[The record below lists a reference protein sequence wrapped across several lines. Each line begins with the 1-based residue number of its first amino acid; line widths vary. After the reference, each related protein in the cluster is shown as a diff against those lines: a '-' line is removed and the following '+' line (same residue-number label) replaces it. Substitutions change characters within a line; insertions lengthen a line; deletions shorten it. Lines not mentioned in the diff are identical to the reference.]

1 MEVTIPTD
9 PSEITLGKYIE
20 LVQISKRE
28 EKDELKAMRVIKA
41 ITGVPLKTLQS
52 VPIKQ
57 IHSMSEKISNVLTQ
71 DQPFQ
76 KRFDWKGKEYGFI
89 PNLQDL
95 STGEFIDIDN
105 FNEEEFIENLN
116 VVLAVLY
123 RPIVNKY
130 GDQYEIEK
138 YTGTE
143 GREDDFLE
151 LPYSLVQGALGF
163 FLRLG
168 LSLSAGFLDSL
179 TESEKKALYLD
190 TDGTT

>member
-41 ITGVPLKTLQS
+41 ITGVPLKTLQG

-57 IHSMSEKISNVLTQ
+57 IHSMSEKISNALTQ